1 MIQELETGRQYL
13 LDGKTVVVI
22 VKPVN
27 RSKTMYS
34 VEMPGR
40 SVIAVERD
48 RLQVIQP
55 STAL

>member
-1 MIQELETGRQYL
+1 MIHELETGRQYL
-13 LDGKTVVVI
+13 LDGKIVVVI

-40 SVIAVERD
+40 SVIAVERE
-48 RLQVIQP
+48 RLQAIAIPQ
-55 STAL
+55 T